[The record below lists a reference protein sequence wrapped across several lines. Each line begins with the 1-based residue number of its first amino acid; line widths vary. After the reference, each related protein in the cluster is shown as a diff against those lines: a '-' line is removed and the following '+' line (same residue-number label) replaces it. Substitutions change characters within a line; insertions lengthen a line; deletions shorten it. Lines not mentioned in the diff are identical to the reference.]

1 MAKAGRKRKNGVKRQ
16 PNGQPSRAGSSA
28 KIMNVALEQRRRM
41 GLDGAKARDQRAES
55 PVGRLALAGR
65 ISDPEWEAAECLR
78 ARRHA
83 FIAELARPVR
93 LADLASG
100 VTDGHEMGGPRSG
113 GAGCWS
119 MVGERLR
126 SEDLGRSEAA
136 PSRGQ
141 HQARP
146 ETLAERRDRVL
157 RQWAEA
163 EADLLAAVGGSR
175 GAFALVTSVVCD
187 LREPEG
193 EAAIAWLKHALGELA
208 RRRRIADPDAGAEKG
223 EPGLRPM
230 RLAVDGRETWRIPRR
245 KIG

>member
-16 PNGQPSRAGSSA
+16 PNGQPSRGGAAG

-83 FIAELARPVR
+83 FLAELARPVR

-100 VTDGHEMGGPRSG
+100 VTAGCEMGGPRSG
-113 GAGCWS
+113 GAGCWR

-126 SEDLGRSEAA
+126 SEDAESRS
-136 PSRGQ
+136 Q
-141 HQARP
+141 HEARP
-146 ETLAERRDRVL
+146 ETPMERRDRVL
-157 RQWAEA
+157 RQWDEA
-163 EADLLAAVGGSR
+163 EAAFVAATR
-175 GAFALVTSVVCD
+175 GPGPRAFAMVTAVVCD
-187 LREPEG
+187 LREPQSDAEV
-193 EAAIAWLKHALGELA
+193 ALLKFVLGELA
-208 RRRRIADPDAGAEKG
+208 RHWGIADPDGEAEKG

-230 RLAVDGRETWRIPRR
+230 RLAVDGREAWRIPRR